1 MANRNQPLLG
11 YPTDIANKHLEV
23 FYHTGPSSYKN
34 IGTNG
39 ATNTAG
45 GDIIKATDL
54 GWGGFDKVTSV
65 YSSYTLSGTYI
76 IRVITGNTTTTPTI
90 TKGKQTQVVL
100 QWFTTSA
107 AFGAISTEVT
117 NTTDLSAET
126 VLLEAIGV

>member
-1 MANRNQPLLG
+1 MANVNTPLPG

-23 FYHTGPSSYKN
+23 FDHLGPKSYKN

-39 ATNTAG
+39 ATNTSG

-54 GWGGFDKVTSV
+54 GWGGFDSFVLLFGA
-65 YSSYTLSGTYI
+65 YTFSGTYF
-76 IRVITGNTTTTPTI
+76 VKVFTGNTTTTPTI
-90 TKGKQTQVVL
+90 TQGKQSQRVL

-117 NTTDLSAET
+117 NTTDLSAEI
-126 VLLEAIGV
+126 VRIEAIGV